1 MATGEGP
8 GKRPFDIDT
17 VMDRIREAVRP
28 FPKAAMFQLA
38 DEGFDSPF
46 EQLIAC
52 LLSVRTY
59 DEVSI
64 VAARRLFAVARTP
77 AALAALTSDE
87 IERQI
92 GDVTFHERKAP
103 QIRAIATRV
112 RDEFGGELP
121 CDGAVMQSFAGIG
134 PKCANLA
141 LGIACLQRGGRA
153 GAAELPDDTA
163 AEDGP
168 TQGRVISVDIHVHR
182 VTNRWGYVR
191 TKTPEQTMVALER
204 KLPRRYDVEINALL
218 VPFGK
223 HICTGVRPHCSTC
236 PVLEMCQQVGVTSHR

>member
-38 DEGFDSPF
+38 DEGFDTPF

-59 DEVSI
+59 DEVSL

-77 AALAALTSDE
+77 AALAALSPAE
-87 IERQI
+87 IEARI

-103 QIRAIATRV
+103 QIRVIAARV

-121 CDGAVMQSFAGIG
+121 CDGDVMQSFAGIG

-141 LGIACLQRGGRA
+141 LGVACGS
-153 GAAELPDDTA
+153 P
-163 AEDGP
+163 
-168 TQGRVISVDIHVHR
+168 VISVDIHVHR
-182 VTNRWGYVR
+182 VTNRWGYVH
-191 TKTPEQTMVALER
+191 TSTPEQTMLALEQ
-204 KLPRRYDVEINALL
+204 KLPARYWIEINALL

-223 HICTGVRPHCSTC
+223 HICTGVRPRCSTC
-236 PVLEMCQQVGVTSHR
+236 PVLDMCQQVGVTSHR